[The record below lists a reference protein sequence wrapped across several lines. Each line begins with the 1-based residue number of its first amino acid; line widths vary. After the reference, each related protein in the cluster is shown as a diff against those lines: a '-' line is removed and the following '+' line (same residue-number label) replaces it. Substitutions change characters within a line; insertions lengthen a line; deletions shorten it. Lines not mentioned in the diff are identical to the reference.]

1 MDKADRFVKIFKE
14 ESSIANNVGDGN
26 IAGTKQAGDDPP
38 KDPLLFAKIVRRRK
52 KNKSCEQGKYGR
64 WITAAINSGKK
75 KGKMA

>member
-1 MDKADRFVKIFKE
+1 MDKVDKFLKIIKE
-14 ESSIANNVGDGN
+14 ESAIANNVGDGN
-26 IAGTKQAGDDPP
+26 IAGTPQAGDDPP